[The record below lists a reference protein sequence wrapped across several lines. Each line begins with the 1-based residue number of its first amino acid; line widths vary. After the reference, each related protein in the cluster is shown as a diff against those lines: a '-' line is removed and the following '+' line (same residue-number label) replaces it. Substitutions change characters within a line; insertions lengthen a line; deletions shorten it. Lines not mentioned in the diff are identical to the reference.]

1 MPCRSLFRAAAAV
14 LLASALLAACGGFS
28 FEVKIPRSLVEQQ
41 VERKF
46 PTVRNKGLLSL
57 KLSNPKLDFQ
67 GARNRLGVE
76 ASAELRIL
84 GMVPIPGS
92 IVCDGTLEYQPQ
104 NGTFVF
110 TDVQVKKFNI
120 RDVPKTYADDIGG
133 LVGTAALG
141 ALGGLEIYKLD
152 ANATEEKLAK
162 LALKAIRVTDD
173 GIVAK
178 LGLGESK

>member
-1 MPCRSLFRAAAAV
+1 MMT
-14 LLASALLAACGGFS
+14 ACGGFS

-57 KLSNPKLDFQ
+57 KLSDPKLDFQ

-76 ASAELRIL
+76 ATAELRIL
-84 GMVPIPGS
+84 GMLPIPGS
-92 IVCDGTLEYQPQ
+92 IVCDGTLEYRPET
-104 NGTFVF
+104 GSFVF
-110 TDVQVKKFNI
+110 TDIQVKKFNI
-120 RDVPKTYADDIGG
+120 RDVPSSYADDIGG
-133 LVGTAALG
+133 LVGTAALS

-152 ANATEEKLAK
+152 ANATEEKFAK
-162 LALKAIRVTDD
+162 LVLKSIRVTDD

>member
-1 MPCRSLFRAAAAV
+1 MLTCAV
-14 LLASALLAACGGFS
+14 AALLLPLMMTACGGFS

-57 KLSNPKLDFQ
+57 KLSDPKLDFQ

-76 ASAELRIL
+76 ATAELRIL
-84 GMVPIPGS
+84 GMLPIPGS
-92 IVCDGTLEYQPQ
+92 IVCDGTLEYRPET
-104 NGTFVF
+104 GSFVF
-110 TDVQVKKFNI
+110 TDIQVKKFNI
-120 RDVPKTYADDIGG
+120 RDVPSSYADDIGG
-133 LVGTAALG
+133 LVGTAALS

-152 ANATEEKLAK
+152 ANATEEKFAK
-162 LALKAIRVTDD
+162 LVLKSIRVTDD